1 MKKVIIKKYPNRRLY
16 NTQISSYV
24 ALNDL
29 YQMVKDGA
37 EFIVIDVKSDID
49 ITHNILIQIIAE
61 QESKKNNLL
70 SENILRQI
78 ITCYEDKQR
87 HVMLP
92 HYLEALMNSFSAN
105 LSRACQ
111 KNFNNPRK
119 LFEVLNKDSKEAFG
133 KSLKIMYESHK
144 EQKDG
149 ENNE

>member
-16 NTQISSYV
+16 NTQISSYI
-24 ALNDL
+24 ALSDL

-37 EFIVIDVKSDID
+37 DFIVIDVKSDID
-49 ITHNILIQIIAE
+49 ITHNILIQIIFE
-61 QESKKNNLL
+61 QEVKGNNLL

-78 ITCYEDKQR
+78 ITCYEDEQK
-87 HVMLP
+87 HIMLS
-92 HYLEALMNSFSAN
+92 HYLAALMNSFSTN

-119 LFEVLNKDSKEAFG
+119 TFEVLSKDSKEAFG

-144 EQKDG
+144 VQTDG

>member
-16 NTQISSYV
+16 NTQISSYI
-24 ALNDL
+24 ALSDL
-29 YQMVKDGA
+29 YQMAKEGV
-37 EFIVIDVKSDID
+37 EFIVIDVKSDVD

-61 QESKKNNLL
+61 QEFKGNNLL

-78 ITCYEDKQR
+78 ITCYEDEQK

-92 HYLEALMNSFSAN
+92 HYLGALINSFSSN
-105 LSRACQ
+105 FSRACQ
-111 KNFNNPRK
+111 KKFNNPRK

-133 KSLKIMYESHK
+133 KSLKIMYESRK